1 MKKKSLWLI
10 SLAVSLVLTQAP
22 SPMLLRATEDTG
34 YEEEYSGE
42 DMADTVE
49 ETEPPLPDSYYLP
62 IESNAIDGWPE
73 GPAIEAEAAVVM
85 DADTGAFLY
94 SKNMDAKEY
103 PASTTKIMTAL
114 IALEQAGLKE
124 KVTFSDYAVFSL
136 EEGSSHVGLQPGEV
150 LRMNRAL
157 YGLMLESGNDAAN
170 GIAEHVGGSIEGFSE
185 MMNQKAAELGCV
197 NTHFTNPHG
206 LHHEEHYTC
215 ARDLALITRAAIQN
229 EAFRKIAGTQY
240 YECPKTNKVKE
251 IRYWKNHNQMI
262 QPDAEYYY
270 EGCLGGKTGF
280 TNDALNTLVTYA
292 ERDGRTLICV
302 ELRVNGAYK
311 AYHESQQMLDYAF
324 ENFQNVEISMDT
336 FDKTEAELLGA
347 GRLGELAG
355 LQPELQQKVVT
366 IEGSKLVSLPKGAD
380 ISSVQLTGQGNGKIG
395 LTYHGW
401 EVGGFKLTAAPLDYA
416 VFVPKT
422 VEVKIDED
430 SRKLEPGFG
439 GMVQVAVRET
449 KKVGR
454 SVGKF
459 LKQVPDKFPG
469 WIETIRTAGKSVS
482 DWINEHDIFMALVGL
497 ILLVILIPVLFI
509 TWGRNARIQK
519 IRRQRKKER
528 EERIRREEFID
539 QKSVS
544 EIEEEL
550 RAEIQKDWEERQR
563 AMEAANQAQTEG
575 EQEPESEEQSAENF
589 ADAAEEWLNT
599 EGTEVHESEK
609 GDET

>member
-10 SLAVSLVLTQAP
+10 SLAASFLLTQVSP
-22 SPMLLRATEDTG
+22 SMLLQAAEDMG
-34 YEEEYSGE
+34 YEEEYE
-42 DMADTVE
+42 NTEE
-49 ETEPPLPDSYYLP
+49 ETESPFPDSYYLP
-62 IESNAIDGWPE
+62 VESNEIDGWPA
-73 GPAIEAEAAVVM
+73 GPIIEAEAAVVM
-85 DADTGAFLY
+85 DASTGAFLY

-114 IALEQAGLKE
+114 VALEHADLKE

-206 LHHEEHYTC
+206 LHNEDHYTC

-229 EAFRKIAGTQY
+229 EAFRKIAGTTY

-311 AYHESQQMLDYAF
+311 AYSESQQMLDYAF
-324 ENFQNVEISMDT
+324 ENFQNVEISVDS
-336 FDKTEAELLGA
+336 FDKTEAELLGM
-347 GRLGELAG
+347 GYLGELAE
-355 LQPELQQKVVT
+355 LQPDLQQKAVT
-366 IEGSKLVSLPKGAD
+366 IEGAKLVTLPKGAD
-380 ISSVQLTGQGNGKIG
+380 ISDVQMTGQGNGKIG

-401 EVGGFKLTAAPLDYA
+401 DVGGFSLKAAPLDYA

-422 VEVKIDED
+422 VEVKVDEA
-430 SRKLEPGFG
+430 SREREPGLG

-449 KKVGR
+449 KE
-454 SVGKF
+454 VGKSAGRF
-459 LKQVPDKFPG
+459 FKQIPEKFPD
-469 WIETIRTAGKSVS
+469 WIETAREAGKSAA
-482 DWINEHDIFMALVGL
+482 DWVNEHDIFMALVGL
-497 ILLVILIPVLFI
+497 VLLLILLPVLLI

-550 RAEIQKDWEERQR
+550 RAELQKDWEERQR
-563 AMEAANQAQTEG
+563 AVKEESQIQEEG
-575 EQEPESEEQSAENF
+575 GKEPESKENASENF
-589 ADAAEEWLNT
+589 ADAVEEWLNT
-599 EGTEVHESEK
+599 KETETVQTQEEK
-609 GDET
+609 GNET